1 MPSNSR
7 SDRGRKK
14 ESRKRARRDKDE
26 DDDRDRESRR
36 HHKSSRKSRS
46 EDDNKKH
53 SRKSHRHKKR
63 ERPLSSDESG
73 DGSRRHK
80 SSKHDRKRSSRDE
93 SRSSR
98 REKEKKTES
107 SSSHKEPSKI
117 PSKLVDIGPVEGF
130 PPKSLLD
137 PDKDYFAY
145 HEHLRLYLYRS
156 EGKYF
161 EDLSSSE
168 THKAFA
174 KFCAKYNRGGL
185 EKGFYQMEMPQDALE
200 QCKRTKH
207 SWNFK
212 TSAAEIKSL
221 DVIKSGVKKQTSYD
235 VKPSSNTVKGP
246 MICAPASDRVE
257 SSNRAGVLPR
267 KDELE
272 FQRLASSIDQDK
284 RKLSQQEAVLMSSGL
299 GGLKP
304 GQQIKIAPREM

>member
-1 MPSNSR
+1 MPSDSR
-7 SDRGRKK
+7 SDRGRK
-14 ESRKRARRDKDE
+14 ESRKRSRRDRDD

-53 SRKSHRHKKR
+53 SRKSHRHTKK
-63 ERPLSSDESG
+63 ERSLSSDESG
-73 DGSRRHK
+73 HGSRRRK
-80 SSKHDRKRSSRDE
+80 SSKDDRKRSSKDE
-93 SRSSR
+93 SRPSR
-98 REKEKKTES
+98 KEKEKKSKS
-107 SSSHKEPSKI
+107 SGSHKEPSKI
-117 PSKLVDIGPVEGF
+117 PSKLVDIGPVQGF

-137 PDKDYFAY
+137 PDTDYFAY
-145 HEHLRLYLYRS
+145 HDHLRLFLYRS

-185 EKGFYQMEMPQDALE
+185 EQGFYQMDLPQDALE

-221 DVIKSGVKKQTSYD
+221 DMIKSGVKKQTSYD

-246 MICAPASDRVE
+246 MICAPGIGGVE
-257 SSNRAGVLPR
+257 SSYRAVVHPR
-267 KDELE
+267 KDGPDS
-272 FQRLASSIDQDK
+272 QKLASSIDQDK
-284 RKLSQQEAVLMSSGL
+284 GKLSQQEAVLKSLGL